1 MILDFYKE
9 NTGNTDISDIAI
21 DKLVKRLLQDNL
33 VGQNKIIDIEDTDIE
48 SQMNAMFMPT
58 ICYTFKYDSDSDVVA
73 GIKMQDIFPL
83 IYCMRCYGT
92 YISGINFNLL
102 PNEARAMFLEI
113 IDKAS
118 DNFYTEK
125 GANEA
130 FNNKFVINE
139 MLADAFKDKSAVD
152 AFFKL
157 LENKIGY
164 SLYKAYRRYNVKH
177 IKDIR
182 VIEYVDMKYIPF
194 LNFTDSVRGTKLIE
208 LQKRCIFAPNR

>member
-1 MILDFYKE
+1 MTRIEIL
-9 NTGNTDISDIAI
+9 N
-21 DKLVKRLLQDNL
+21 
-33 VGQNKIIDIEDTDIE
+33 
-48 SQMNAMFMPT
+48 
-58 ICYTFKYDSDSDVVA
+58 
-73 GIKMQDIFPL
+73 

-139 MLADAFKDKSAVD
+139 MLADTFKDKSAVD

-208 LQKRCIFAPNR
+208 LQKRVINKDK